1 MAIVSSDDGSLAL
14 ADGLICT
21 NIKGESEPV
30 MKKLGLGLGVALRSN
45 PLPGGFPGSG
55 SNMAKPQSV
64 DHTPL
69 GGLVS
74 RTSEK
79 PNVLPAFQLVC
90 MNCDA
95 LGIVFDY
102 AEGAP
107 LSTPIKC
114 RDCDAL
120 RGTLG
125 ALRNL
130 ALRDRR
136 ASLDPDWQ
144 Y

>member
-1 MAIVSSDDGSLAL
+1 L
-14 ADGLICT
+14 
-21 NIKGESEPV
+21 V
-30 MKKLGLGLGVALRSN
+30 MKKLGLGLGVALRSD
-45 PLPGGFPGSG
+45 PPPGNFPGSG

-64 DHTPL
+64 DHTRL
-69 GGLVS
+69 GGFVS
-74 RTSEK
+74 RTSK
-79 PNVLPAFQLVC
+79 MPNVPPAFQLVC

-107 LSTPIKC
+107 SSTPIMC

-125 ALRNL
+125 DLRNL
-130 ALRDRR
+130 ALQDRR
-136 ASLDPDWQ
+136 DSLDPDWQ
-144 Y
+144 C